1 MQVKEMK
8 ASMQRQEHIHLI
20 GIGGSGMSPIA
31 HILLDMGCVV
41 SGSDLN
47 SSYTTSKLQ
56 ERGATIFTKHLAT
69 NISNPDLVVVSAA
82 IPEENEELMEAR
94 RRGIRVMQRIE
105 MLGQL
110 MSMKKG
116 IAIAGTHGKTTTTS
130 MVSLIVEKCG
140 GDPTILIGGELNDIG
155 GSAKLGKGPY
165 LVAEADESNG
175 QFLHLSP
182 TIAVITNI
190 DNDHLDY
197 YGTIDDVVSAFLAF
211 LRKVPSDG
219 VAIVCIDDENIS
231 NIVKGIDS
239 KVITYG
245 LSKDADI
252 VATDI
257 RIEGFGSSFVVI
269 CDGKDYVDVTLGVP
283 GEHNIRNALA
293 ALAVAR
299 EIGIPLQKAASV
311 LFEFRG
317 VHRRFEIVGSI
328 DGFTVV
334 DDYAHHPTE
343 LKATLTAARSG
354 WKNGRVIAVFQ
365 PHRYSRTKSLVREF
379 AKVLSEA
386 DIVFITDI
394 YSAGE
399 QLIPGVSS
407 SSICTLIKNEG
418 ECTPYY
424 VPSLEELTQRL
435 ASIVREGDL
444 VLTLGAGNIYTVGKD
459 LLLRFMTAESL
470 EQDESKE
477 GVFVEM
483 VPDIA

>member
-1 MQVKEMK
+1 MK
-8 ASMQRQEHIHLI
+8 DSMQRQEHIHLI

-47 SSYTTSKLQ
+47 SSNITSKLQ
-56 ERGATIFTKHLAT
+56 ERGAEIFKKHSAT

-82 IPEENEELMEAR
+82 IPEENEELKEAR

-130 MVSLIVEKCG
+130 MVSLIVERCG

-165 LVAEADESNG
+165 LIAEADESNG

-197 YGTIDDVVSAFLAF
+197 YGTIDDVISAFLAF
-211 LRKVPSDG
+211 LEKVPPDG
-219 VAIVCIDDENIS
+219 VAIVCIDDKNIR
-231 NIVKGIDS
+231 NIVSRIDS
-239 KVITYG
+239 RIVSYG
-245 LSKDADI
+245 LSEDADI
-252 VATDI
+252 YATNI
-257 RIEGFGSSFVVI
+257 RIEGFGSSFEIV
-269 CDGKDYVDVTLGVP
+269 CHGKECTRVTLNVP

-293 ALAVAR
+293 ALVVAR
-299 EIGIPLQKAASV
+299 EIGIPLEKAAGV
-311 LFEFRG
+311 LSEFRG
-317 VHRRFEIVGSI
+317 VHRRFEIVGRI
-328 DGFTVV
+328 NGFTVV

-343 LKATLTAARSG
+343 LQATLAAARSG

-365 PHRYSRTKSLVREF
+365 PHRYSRTKSLIKEF
-379 AKVLSEA
+379 AEVLSEA
-386 DIVFITDI
+386 DIVFVTDI

-399 QLIPGVSS
+399 ELIPGVSS
-407 SSICTLIKNEG
+407 SNLCKLLNDEG
-418 ECTPYY
+418 KCMSYY
-424 VPSLEELTQRL
+424 VPSLEELAQRL
-435 ASIVREGDL
+435 AFMVRESDL
-444 VLTLGAGNIYTVGKD
+444 VLTLGAGNIHTIGKD
-459 LLLRFMTAESL
+459 LLSRFAVADSL
-470 EQDESKE
+470 EQDESE
-477 GVFVEM
+477 ESLLVEK